1 MEESVE
7 SMRNFYDM
15 IREQKSDRLALV
27 EEGKEYTYGELAEL
41 SQEKG
46 NQLRKENP
54 EKKVIF
60 LREKRILNQLIAFLG
75 CQAAGKIPLLVP
87 QDAKELPEIGNVP
100 ENACMAVMTSGSTGV
115 PKVLYRRYESWADF
129 FPVQNEIFGVTPE
142 SRMFAQGSL
151 AFTGNLNLYM
161 AQFSIGAAM
170 VAANVFD
177 PRRWA
182 EWMETY
188 KTDVVYLIPRKLLFL
203 PQCIKKPLTTVRHIL
218 AGSQSM
224 GKEEAEKLHRCFP
237 NAGIVLYYGA
247 SELNYITYLR
257 QDQMTQE
264 KNCVGKPFP
273 GVQVSVED
281 GEIFVTTPYHVED
294 VVCPFSLKDMGH
306 MDVEGNLYFDGR
318 KDDIV
323 SIRGRKVSLLKI
335 ERDLEDIPFIEEAIA
350 AAVEKDG
357 EKRVAAWVT
366 LCGGKVAAECE
377 KQIYAHL
384 KQTLANYE
392 LPAYCQVVNG
402 LPHTESGKKDRKRVT
417 IPASLPYIGS

>member
-1 MEESVE
+1 
-7 SMRNFYDM
+7 MRNFYEM
-15 IREQKSDRLALV
+15 IREQEADRLALI
-27 EEGKEYTYGELAEL
+27 EEGKEYTYGELVKL

-46 NQLRKENP
+46 DRLRQEKS

-60 LREKRILNQLIAFLG
+60 LREKRILDQLVSFLG

-87 QDAKELPEIGNVP
+87 EDAKQLPEIGEVP

-129 FPVQNEIFGVTPE
+129 FPVQNEIFGVSTE

-161 AQFSIGAAM
+161 AQFSIGAAI
-170 VAANVFD
+170 VAADVFD

-182 EWMETY
+182 EWIEEY

-203 PQCIKKPLTTVRHIL
+203 PQCIKKPVATVRHIL

-224 GKEEAEKLHRCFP
+224 GSEEAEKLRRCFP
-237 NAGIVLYYGA
+237 NASIVLYYGA

-257 QDQMTQE
+257 HDQMTQE

-281 GEIFVTTPYHVED
+281 GEIFVTTPYHVEG
-294 VVCPFSLKDMGH
+294 VLCPFSLKDLGH
-306 MDVEGNLYFDGR
+306 MDVAGNLYFDGR

-335 ERDLEDIPFIEEAIA
+335 EGALEDISFIGEAIA
-350 AAVEKDG
+350 AAVEKEG
-357 EKRVAAWVT
+357 EKRVTAWVT
-366 LCGGKVAAECE
+366 LCGSEVSKECE
-377 KQIYAHL
+377 EQIYAHL

-392 LPAYCQVVNG
+392 LPFCCKIVEK
-402 LPHTESGKKDRKRVT
+402 LPHTESGKKDRKV
-417 IPASLPYIGS
+417 LDKV

>member
-1 MEESVE
+1 
-7 SMRNFYDM
+7 MRNFYEM
-15 IREQKSDRLALV
+15 IREQESDRLALV
-27 EEGKEYTYGELAEL
+27 EEGKEYTYGELVKL
-41 SQEKG
+41 SQNMG
-46 NQLRKENP
+46 NRLLRKYP
-54 EKKVIF
+54 EEKVIF
-60 LREKRILNQLIAFLG
+60 FREKRILDQLISFLG

-87 QDAKELPEIGNVP
+87 EDARDLPEIGEVP

-129 FPVQNEIFGVTPE
+129 FSVQNEIFGVTPE

-161 AQFSIGAAM
+161 AQFSVGAAV
-170 VAANVFD
+170 VAANIFD

-182 EWMETY
+182 EWIEAY

-203 PQCIKKPLTTVRHIL
+203 SQCINKPLATVRHIL

-224 GKEEAEKLHRCFP
+224 GSEEAEKLHRCFP
-237 NAGIVLYYGA
+237 KAGIVLYYGA

-264 KNCVGKPFP
+264 KSCVGKPFP

-281 GEIFVTTPYHVED
+281 GEIFVTTPYHVEG
-294 VVCPFSLKDMGH
+294 VACPFSLNDLGH
-306 MDVEGNLYFDGR
+306 MDEAGNLYFDGR

-335 ERDLEDIPFIEEAIA
+335 ERALEDIPFIEEAIA
-350 AAVEKDG
+350 AVVERDG
-357 EKRVAAWVT
+357 EKRAAAWVT
-366 LCGGKVAAECE
+366 VCDREALCLPERE
-377 KQIYAHL
+377 KKIYVYL

-392 LPAYCQVVNG
+392 LPYCCQIVEKV
-402 LPHTESGKKDRKRVT
+402 PHTESGKKDRKVLDKVR
-417 IPASLPYIGS
+417 

>member
-1 MEESVE
+1 
-7 SMRNFYDM
+7 MRNFYEM
-15 IREQKSDRLALV
+15 IREQEADRLALV
-27 EEGKEYTYGELAEL
+27 EEGKEYTYGELVKL

-46 NQLRKENP
+46 DRLRLEKS

-60 LREKRILNQLIAFLG
+60 LREKRILDQLVSFLG

-87 QDAKELPEIGNVP
+87 EDAKQLPEIGEVP

-129 FPVQNEIFGVTPE
+129 FPVQNEIFGVSTE

-161 AQFSIGAAM
+161 AQFSIGAAI

-182 EWMETY
+182 ERIEEY

-203 PQCIKKPLTTVRHIL
+203 PQCIKKPVATVRHVL

-224 GKEEAEKLHRCFP
+224 GSEEAEKLHRCFP
-237 NAGIVLYYGA
+237 NAGIILYYGA

-281 GEIFVTTPYHVED
+281 GEIFVTTPYHVEG
-294 VVCPFSLKDMGH
+294 VLCPFSLKDLGH
-306 MDVEGNLYFDGR
+306 MDVAGNLYFDGR

-335 ERDLEDIPFIEEAIA
+335 EGALEDIPFIGEAIA
-350 AAVEKDG
+350 AVVEKEG

-366 LCGGKVAAECE
+366 LCGSEVSEECE
-377 KQIYAHL
+377 EQIYAHL

-392 LPAYCQVVNG
+392 LPFCCKIVGN
-402 LPHTESGKKDRKRVT
+402 LPHTESGKKDRKV
-417 IPASLPYIGS
+417 LDKV

>member
-1 MEESVE
+1 
-7 SMRNFYDM
+7 MRNFYEM
-15 IREQKSDRLALV
+15 IREQEADRLALV
-27 EEGKEYTYGELAEL
+27 EEGKEYTYGELVKL

-46 NQLRKENP
+46 DRLRQEKS

-60 LREKRILNQLIAFLG
+60 LREKRILDQLVSFLG

-87 QDAKELPEIGNVP
+87 EDAKQLPEIGEVP

-161 AQFSIGAAM
+161 AQFSIGAAI

-182 EWMETY
+182 EWIEEY

-203 PQCIKKPLTTVRHIL
+203 PQCIKKPVTTVRHIL

-224 GKEEAEKLHRCFP
+224 GSEEAEKLRRCFP

-273 GVQVSVED
+273 SVQVSVED
-281 GEIFVTTPYHVED
+281 GEIFVTTPYHVEG
-294 VVCPFSLKDMGH
+294 VLCPFSLKDLGH
-306 MDVEGNLYFDGR
+306 MDVAGNLYFDGR

-335 ERDLEDIPFIEEAIA
+335 EGALEDISFIGEAIA
-350 AAVEKDG
+350 AAVEKEG

-366 LCGGKVAAECE
+366 LCGSEVSEECE
-377 KQIYAHL
+377 EQIYAHL

-392 LPAYCQVVNG
+392 LPFCCKIVEK
-402 LPHTESGKKDRKRVT
+402 LPHTESGKKDRKV
-417 IPASLPYIGS
+417 LDKM

>member
-1 MEESVE
+1 MEESVGR
-7 SMRNFYDM
+7 MRNFYDM
-15 IREQKSDRLALV
+15 IREQEADRLALV
-27 EEGKEYTYGELAEL
+27 EEGKEYTYGELAQL
-41 SQEKG
+41 SQNLG
-46 NQLRKENP
+46 NRLMQEHP
-54 EKKVIF
+54 EEKVIF
-60 LREKRILNQLIAFLG
+60 FREKRILNQLISFFG
-75 CQAAGKIPLLVP
+75 CQAAGKVPLLVP
-87 QDAKELPEIGNVP
+87 EDAKDLPEIGEVP
-100 ENACMAVMTSGSTGV
+100 EKACMAVMTSGSTGV

-161 AQFSIGAAM
+161 AQFSIGATM

-203 PQCIKKPLTTVRHIL
+203 PQCIKKPVTTVRHIL

-224 GKEEAEKLHRCFP
+224 GSEEAEKLRRCFP

-281 GEIFVTTPYHVED
+281 GEIFVTTPYHVEG
-294 VVCPFSLKDMGH
+294 VLCPFSLKDLGH
-306 MDVEGNLYFDGR
+306 MDAAGNLYFDGR

-335 ERDLEDIPFIEEAIA
+335 ERALEDIPFIEEAIVA
-350 AAVEKDG
+350 VVEKDG
-357 EKRVAAWVT
+357 EKRAAAWVT
-366 LCGGKVAAECE
+366 VCDREALCLTERE
-377 KQIYAHL
+377 KKIYAYL

-392 LPAYCQVVNG
+392 LPFCCKIVG
-402 LPHTESGKKDRKRVT
+402 KLPHTESGKKDRKV
-417 IPASLPYIGS
+417 LDKV

>member
-1 MEESVE
+1 
-7 SMRNFYDM
+7 M
-15 IREQKSDRLALV
+15 IREQEADRLALV
-27 EEGKEYTYGELAEL
+27 EEGKEYTYGELVKL

-46 NQLRKENP
+46 NRLRQKNS

-60 LREKRILNQLIAFLG
+60 FREKRILDQLVSFLG

-87 QDAKELPEIGNVP
+87 EDAKQLPEIGEVP

-161 AQFSIGAAM
+161 AQFSIGAAI

-182 EWMETY
+182 EWIEEY

-203 PQCIKKPLTTVRHIL
+203 PQCIKEPLTTVRHIL

-224 GKEEAEKLHRCFP
+224 GKEEAEKLRRCFP

-281 GEIFVTTPYHVED
+281 GEIFVTTPYHVEG
-294 VVCPFSLKDMGH
+294 VLCPFSLKDLGH
-306 MDVEGNLYFDGR
+306 MDVAGNLYFDGR

-335 ERDLEDIPFIEEAIA
+335 EGALEDISFIGEAIA
-350 AAVEKDG
+350 AAVEKEG

-366 LCGGKVAAECE
+366 LCGSEVSEECE
-377 KQIYAHL
+377 EQIYAHL

-392 LPAYCQVVNG
+392 LPFCCKIVEK
-402 LPHTESGKKDRKRVT
+402 LPHTESGKKDRKV
-417 IPASLPYIGS
+417 LDKV

>member
-1 MEESVE
+1 
-7 SMRNFYDM
+7 MRNFYEM
-15 IREQKSDRLALV
+15 IREQEADRLALV
-27 EEGKEYTYGELAEL
+27 EEGKEYTYGELVKL
-41 SQEKG
+41 SQEQG
-46 NQLRKENP
+46 NRLRQENS

-60 LREKRILNQLIAFLG
+60 FRKKRILDQLVSFLG

-87 QDAKELPEIGNVP
+87 EDAKQLPEIGEVP

-182 EWMETY
+182 EWIETY

-218 AGSQSM
+218 TGSQSM
-224 GKEEAEKLHRCFP
+224 GSEEAGKLRRCFP

-257 QDQMTQE
+257 QDQMTRE

-273 GVQVSVED
+273 GVQVSVKD
-281 GEIFVTTPYHVED
+281 GEIFVTTPYHVEGAL
-294 VVCPFSLKDMGH
+294 CPFSLKDLGH
-306 MDVEGNLYFDGR
+306 MDAAGNLYFDGR

-335 ERDLEDIPFIEEAIA
+335 EGALEDIPFIEEAIA
-350 AAVEKDG
+350 AVVEKEG

-366 LCGGKVAAECE
+366 LRGSEVPAEWE

-392 LPAYCQVVNG
+392 LPFCSKIVEK
-402 LPHTESGKKDRKRVT
+402 LPHTESGKKDRKV
-417 IPASLPYIGS
+417 LDKM

>member
-1 MEESVE
+1 
-7 SMRNFYDM
+7 MRNFYEM
-15 IREQKSDRLALV
+15 IREQEADRLALV
-27 EEGKEYTYGELAEL
+27 EEGKEYTYGELVKL
-41 SQEKG
+41 SREKG
-46 NQLRKENP
+46 DRLRLEKS

-60 LREKRILNQLIAFLG
+60 LRKKRILDQLISFLG

-87 QDAKELPEIGNVP
+87 EDAKQLPEIGEVP

-182 EWMETY
+182 EWIEEY

-203 PQCIKKPLTTVRHIL
+203 PQCIKKPVTTVRHIL

-224 GKEEAEKLHRCFP
+224 GSEEAGKLRRCFP

-257 QDQMTQE
+257 QDQMTRE

-273 GVQVSVED
+273 GVQVSVKD
-281 GEIFVTTPYHVED
+281 GEIFVTTPYHVEGAL
-294 VVCPFSLKDMGH
+294 CPFSLKDLGH
-306 MDVEGNLYFDGR
+306 MDAAGNLYFDGR

-335 ERDLEDIPFIEEAIA
+335 EGVLEEIPFIEEAIA
-350 AAVEKDG
+350 AVVEKEG

-366 LCGGKVAAECE
+366 LCGSEVSAECE
-377 KQIYAHL
+377 KQIYVHL

-392 LPAYCQVVNG
+392 LPFCCRIVG
-402 LPHTESGKKDRKRVT
+402 KLPHTESGKKDRKV
-417 IPASLPYIGS
+417 LDKV

>member
-1 MEESVE
+1 
-7 SMRNFYDM
+7 MRNFYEM
-15 IREQKSDRLALV
+15 IREQEADRLALV
-27 EEGKEYTYGELAEL
+27 EEGKEYTYGELVKL

-46 NQLRKENP
+46 NRLRQENS

-60 LREKRILNQLIAFLG
+60 LRKKRILDQLISFLG

-87 QDAKELPEIGNVP
+87 EDAKQLPEIGEVP

-182 EWMETY
+182 EWIEEY

-203 PQCIKKPLTTVRHIL
+203 PQCIKKPVTTVRHIL

-224 GKEEAEKLHRCFP
+224 GSEEAGKLRRCFP

-257 QDQMTQE
+257 QDQMTRE

-273 GVQVSVED
+273 GVQVSVKD
-281 GEIFVTTPYHVED
+281 GEIFVTTPYHVEGAL
-294 VVCPFSLKDMGH
+294 CPFSLKDLGH
-306 MDVEGNLYFDGR
+306 MDAAGNLYFDGR

-335 ERDLEDIPFIEEAIA
+335 EGALEEIPFIEEAIA
-350 AAVEKDG
+350 AVVEKEG
-357 EKRVAAWVT
+357 EKRVATWVT
-366 LCGGKVAAECE
+366 LCGSEVSAECE

-392 LPAYCQVVNG
+392 LPFCCRIVG
-402 LPHTESGKKDRKRVT
+402 KLPHTESGKKDRKV
-417 IPASLPYIGS
+417 LDKV

>member
-1 MEESVE
+1 
-7 SMRNFYDM
+7 MRNFYEM
-15 IREQKSDRLALV
+15 IREQEADRLALV
-27 EEGKEYTYGELAEL
+27 EEGKEYTYGELVKL

-46 NQLRKENP
+46 DRLRQEKS

-60 LREKRILNQLIAFLG
+60 LREKRILDQLVSFLG

-87 QDAKELPEIGNVP
+87 EDAKQLPEIGEVP

-129 FPVQNEIFGVTPE
+129 FPVQNEIFGVSTE

-161 AQFSIGAAM
+161 AQFSIGAAI

-182 EWMETY
+182 EWIEEY
-188 KTDVVYLIPRKLLFL
+188 KTNVVYLIPRKLLFL
-203 PQCIKKPLTTVRHIL
+203 PQCIKKPVTTVRHIL

-224 GKEEAEKLHRCFP
+224 GSEEAEKLRRCFP

-257 QDQMTQE
+257 HDQMTQE

-281 GEIFVTTPYHVED
+281 GEIFVTTPYHVEG
-294 VVCPFSLKDMGH
+294 VLCPFSLKDLGH
-306 MDVEGNLYFDGR
+306 MDVAGNLYFDGR

-335 ERDLEDIPFIEEAIA
+335 EGALEDISFIGEAIA
-350 AAVEKDG
+350 AAVEKEG

-366 LCGGKVAAECE
+366 LCGSEVSKECE
-377 KQIYAHL
+377 EQIYAHL

-392 LPAYCQVVNG
+392 LPFCCKIVEK
-402 LPHTESGKKDRKRVT
+402 LPHTESGKKDRKV
-417 IPASLPYIGS
+417 LDKV

>member
-1 MEESVE
+1 
-7 SMRNFYDM
+7 MRNFYEM
-15 IREQKSDRLALV
+15 IREQESDRLALV
-27 EEGKEYTYGELAEL
+27 EEGKEYTYGELVKL
-41 SQEKG
+41 SQNMG
-46 NQLRKENP
+46 NRLLRKYP
-54 EKKVIF
+54 EEKVIF
-60 LREKRILNQLIAFLG
+60 FREKRILDQLISFLG

-87 QDAKELPEIGNVP
+87 EDARDLPEIGEVP

-161 AQFSIGAAM
+161 AQFSTGAAM

-182 EWMETY
+182 EWMEAY
-188 KTDVVYLIPRKLLFL
+188 KTDVIYLIPRKLLFL
-203 PQCIKKPLTTVRHIL
+203 PQCIKKPVTTVRHIL
-218 AGSQSM
+218 TGSQSM
-224 GKEEAEKLHRCFP
+224 GREEAEKLHRCFP
-237 NAGIVLYYGA
+237 KAGIVLYYGA

-264 KNCVGKPFP
+264 KSCVGKPFP
-273 GVQVSVED
+273 GVQVSVKD
-281 GEIFVTTPYHVED
+281 DEIFVTTPYHVEG
-294 VVCPFSLKDMGH
+294 VACPFSLNDLGH
-306 MDVEGNLYFDGR
+306 MDEAGNLYFDGR

-335 ERDLEDIPFIEEAIA
+335 ERALEDIPFIGEAIA
-350 AAVEKDG
+350 AAVEKEG

-366 LCGGKVAAECE
+366 LCGSEVSAECE

-392 LPAYCQVVNG
+392 LPFCCKIVEK
-402 LPHTESGKKDRKRVT
+402 LPHTESGKKDRKV
-417 IPASLPYIGS
+417 LDKV

>member
-1 MEESVE
+1 
-7 SMRNFYDM
+7 MRNFYEM
-15 IREQKSDRLALV
+15 IREQESDRLALV
-27 EEGKEYTYGELAEL
+27 EEGKEYTYGELVKL
-41 SQEKG
+41 SQNMG
-46 NQLRKENP
+46 NRLLRKYP
-54 EKKVIF
+54 EEKVIF
-60 LREKRILNQLIAFLG
+60 FREKRILDQLISFLG

-87 QDAKELPEIGNVP
+87 EDARDLPEIGEVP

-129 FPVQNEIFGVTPE
+129 FSVQNEIFGVTPE

-161 AQFSIGAAM
+161 AQFSVGAAV
-170 VAANVFD
+170 VAANIFD

-182 EWMETY
+182 EWIEAY
-188 KTDVVYLIPRKLLFL
+188 KTDVIYLIPRKLLFL
-203 PQCIKKPLTTVRHIL
+203 PQCIKKPVTTVRHIL

-224 GKEEAEKLHRCFP
+224 GSEEAEKLHRCFP

-264 KNCVGKPFP
+264 KSCVGKPFP
-273 GVQVSVED
+273 GVQVSVKD
-281 GEIFVTTPYHVED
+281 DEIFVTTPYHVEG
-294 VVCPFSLKDMGH
+294 VACPFSLNDLGH
-306 MDVEGNLYFDGR
+306 MDEAGNLYFDGR

-335 ERDLEDIPFIEEAIA
+335 ERALEDIPFIEEAIA

-366 LCGGKVAAECE
+366 LCVGKVSEECE

-384 KQTLANYE
+384 KQPLANYE
-392 LPAYCQVVNG
+392 LPAYCQVVKG

-417 IPASLPYIGS
+417 IPASLPYLGS

>member
-1 MEESVE
+1 
-7 SMRNFYDM
+7 MRNFYEM
-15 IREQKSDRLALV
+15 IREQEADRLALV
-27 EEGKEYTYGELAEL
+27 EEGKEYTYGELVKL

-46 NQLRKENP
+46 DRLRLEKS

-60 LREKRILNQLIAFLG
+60 LREKRILDQLVSFLG

-87 QDAKELPEIGNVP
+87 EDAKQLPEIGEVP

-129 FPVQNEIFGVTPE
+129 FPVQNEIFGVSTE

-161 AQFSIGAAM
+161 AQFSIGAAI

-182 EWMETY
+182 EWIEEY
-188 KTDVVYLIPRKLLFL
+188 KADVVYLIPRKLLFL
-203 PQCIKKPLTTVRHIL
+203 PQCIKKPVTTVRHIL

-224 GKEEAEKLHRCFP
+224 GSEEAEKLRRCFP

-281 GEIFVTTPYHVED
+281 GEIFVTTPYHVEG
-294 VVCPFSLKDMGH
+294 VLCPFSLKDLGH
-306 MDVEGNLYFDGR
+306 MDVAGNLYFDGR

-335 ERDLEDIPFIEEAIA
+335 EGALEDIPFIGEAIA
-350 AAVEKDG
+350 AAVEKEG

-366 LCGGKVAAECE
+366 LCGSEVSEECE
-377 KQIYAHL
+377 EQIYAHL

-392 LPAYCQVVNG
+392 LPFCCKIVG
-402 LPHTESGKKDRKRVT
+402 KLPHTESGKKDRKV
-417 IPASLPYIGS
+417 LDKV

>member
-1 MEESVE
+1 MK
-7 SMRNFYDM
+7 NFYEM
-15 IREQKSDRLALV
+15 IREQEADRLALV
-27 EEGKEYTYGELAEL
+27 EEGKEYTYGELVKL

-46 NQLRKENP
+46 NRLRQKNS

-60 LREKRILNQLIAFLG
+60 FREKRILDQLVSFLG

-87 QDAKELPEIGNVP
+87 EDAKQLPEIGEVP

-161 AQFSIGAAM
+161 AQFSIGAAI

-182 EWMETY
+182 EWIEEY

-203 PQCIKKPLTTVRHIL
+203 PQCIKEPLTTVRHIL

-224 GKEEAEKLHRCFP
+224 GKEEAEKLRRCFP

-281 GEIFVTTPYHVED
+281 GEIFVTTPYHVEG
-294 VVCPFSLKDMGH
+294 VLCPFSLKDLGH
-306 MDVEGNLYFDGR
+306 MDVAGNLYFDGR

-335 ERDLEDIPFIEEAIA
+335 EGALEDISFIGEAIA
-350 AAVEKDG
+350 AAVEKEG

-366 LCGGKVAAECE
+366 LCGSEVSEECE
-377 KQIYAHL
+377 EQIYAHL

-392 LPAYCQVVNG
+392 LPFCCKIVEK
-402 LPHTESGKKDRKRVT
+402 LPHTESGKKDRKV
-417 IPASLPYIGS
+417 LDKV

>member
-1 MEESVE
+1 
-7 SMRNFYDM
+7 MRNFYDM
-15 IREQKSDRLALV
+15 IREQEADRLALI
-27 EEGKEYTYGELAEL
+27 EEGKEYTYGELVKL

-46 NQLRKENP
+46 DRLRQEKS

-60 LREKRILNQLIAFLG
+60 LREKRILDQLVSFLG

-87 QDAKELPEIGNVP
+87 EDAKQLPEIGEVP

-161 AQFSIGAAM
+161 AQFSIGAAI

-182 EWMETY
+182 EWIEEY

-203 PQCIKKPLTTVRHIL
+203 PQCIKKPVTTVRHIL

-224 GKEEAEKLHRCFP
+224 GSEEAEKLRRCFP

-281 GEIFVTTPYHVED
+281 GEIFVTTPYHVEG
-294 VVCPFSLKDMGH
+294 VLCPFSLKDLGH
-306 MDVEGNLYFDGR
+306 MDVAGNLYFDGR

-335 ERDLEDIPFIEEAIA
+335 ERSLGGHSVYRGGD
-350 AAVEKDG
+350 
-357 EKRVAAWVT
+357 R
-366 LCGGKVAAECE
+366 CGR
-377 KQIYAHL
+377 
-384 KQTLANYE
+384 
-392 LPAYCQVVNG
+392 
-402 LPHTESGKKDRKRVT
+402 RKRGRKT
-417 IPASLPYIGS
+417 GGSLGDAVWQ

>member
-1 MEESVE
+1 
-7 SMRNFYDM
+7 MRNFYEM
-15 IREQKSDRLALV
+15 IREQEADRLALV
-27 EEGKEYTYGELAEL
+27 EEGKEYTYGELVKL
-41 SQEKG
+41 SEEKGDRLRQEKS
-46 NQLRKENP
+46 

-60 LREKRILNQLIAFLG
+60 LRENRILDQLVSFLG

-87 QDAKELPEIGNVP
+87 EDAKQLPEIGEVP

-115 PKVLYRRYESWADF
+115 PKVLYRRCESWADF
-129 FPVQNEIFGVTPE
+129 FQVQNEIFGVSTE

-161 AQFSIGAAM
+161 AQFSIGAAI

-182 EWMETY
+182 EWIEEY

-203 PQCIKKPLTTVRHIL
+203 PQCIKKPVTTVRHIL

-224 GKEEAEKLHRCFP
+224 GSEEAEKLRRCFP

-281 GEIFVTTPYHVED
+281 GEIFVTTPYHVEG
-294 VVCPFSLKDMGH
+294 VLCPFSLKDLGH
-306 MDVEGNLYFDGR
+306 MDVAGNLYFDGR

-335 ERDLEDIPFIEEAIA
+335 EGALEDISFIGEAIA
-350 AAVEKDG
+350 AAVEKEG

-366 LCGGKVAAECE
+366 LCSSEVSEECE
-377 KQIYAHL
+377 EQIYAHL

-392 LPAYCQVVNG
+392 LPFCCKIVEK
-402 LPHTESGKKDRKRVT
+402 LPHTESGKKDRKV
-417 IPASLPYIGS
+417 LDKV

>member
-1 MEESVE
+1 
-7 SMRNFYDM
+7 MRNFYEM
-15 IREQKSDRLALV
+15 IREQEADRLALV
-27 EEGKEYTYGELAEL
+27 EEGKEYTYGELVKL

-46 NQLRKENP
+46 DRLRLENS

-60 LREKRILNQLIAFLG
+60 LREKRILDQLISFLA

-87 QDAKELPEIGNVP
+87 EDAKQLPEIGEVP

-182 EWMETY
+182 EWIEEY

-203 PQCIKKPLTTVRHIL
+203 PQCIKKPVTTVRHIL

-224 GKEEAEKLHRCFP
+224 GSEEAGKLRRCFP

-257 QDQMTQE
+257 QDQMTRE

-273 GVQVSVED
+273 GVQVSVKD
-281 GEIFVTTPYHVED
+281 GEIFVMTPYHVEGAL
-294 VVCPFSLKDMGH
+294 CPFSLKDLGH
-306 MDVEGNLYFDGR
+306 MDAAGNLYFDGR

-335 ERDLEDIPFIEEAIA
+335 EGALEDIPFIEEAIA
-350 AAVEKDG
+350 AVVEKEG

-366 LCGGKVAAECE
+366 LCGSEVSAECE

-392 LPAYCQVVNG
+392 LPFCCRIVEK
-402 LPHTESGKKDRKRVT
+402 LPHTESGKKDRKV
-417 IPASLPYIGS
+417 LDKV

>member
-1 MEESVE
+1 
-7 SMRNFYDM
+7 MRNFYEM
-15 IREQKSDRLALV
+15 IREQESDRLALV
-27 EEGKEYTYGELAEL
+27 EEGKEYTYGELVKL
-41 SQEKG
+41 SQNMG
-46 NQLRKENP
+46 NRLLRKYP
-54 EKKVIF
+54 EEKVIF
-60 LREKRILNQLIAFLG
+60 FREKRILDQLISFLG

-87 QDAKELPEIGNVP
+87 EDARDLPEIGEVP

-161 AQFSIGAAM
+161 AQFSTGAAM

-177 PRRWA
+177 PRSWA
-182 EWMETY
+182 EWMEAY
-188 KTDVVYLIPRKLLFL
+188 KTDVIYLIPRKLLFL
-203 PQCIKKPLTTVRHIL
+203 PQCIKKPVTTVRHIL
-218 AGSQSM
+218 TGSQSM
-224 GKEEAEKLHRCFP
+224 GREEAEKLHRCFP
-237 NAGIVLYYGA
+237 KAGIVLYYGA

-264 KNCVGKPFP
+264 KSCVGKPFP
-273 GVQVSVED
+273 GVQVSVKD
-281 GEIFVTTPYHVED
+281 DEIFVTTPYHVEG
-294 VVCPFSLKDMGH
+294 VACPFSLNDLGH
-306 MDVEGNLYFDGR
+306 MDEAGNLYFDGR

-335 ERDLEDIPFIEEAIA
+335 ERALEDIPFIGEAIA
-350 AAVEKDG
+350 AAVEKEG

-366 LCGGKVAAECE
+366 LCGSEVSAECE

-392 LPAYCQVVNG
+392 LPFCCKIVEK
-402 LPHTESGKKDRKRVT
+402 LPHTESGKKDRKV
-417 IPASLPYIGS
+417 LDKV

>member
-1 MEESVE
+1 MK
-7 SMRNFYDM
+7 NFYEM
-15 IREQKSDRLALV
+15 IREQEADRLALI
-27 EEGKEYTYGELAEL
+27 EEGKEYTYGELAQL
-41 SQEKG
+41 SQNLG
-46 NQLRKENP
+46 NRLMQEHP
-54 EKKVIF
+54 EEKVIF
-60 LREKRILNQLIAFLG
+60 FREKRILNQLISFFG
-75 CQAAGKIPLLVP
+75 CQAAGKVPLLVP
-87 QDAKELPEIGNVP
+87 EDAKDLPEIGEVP
-100 ENACMAVMTSGSTGV
+100 EKACMAVMTSGSTGV

-129 FPVQNEIFGVTPE
+129 FPVQN
-142 SRMFAQGSL
+142 
-151 AFTGNLNLYM
+151 M
-161 AQFSIGAAM
+161 AQFSIGATM

-203 PQCIKKPLTTVRHIL
+203 PQCIKKPVTTVRHIL

-224 GKEEAEKLHRCFP
+224 GSEEAEKLRRCFP

-281 GEIFVTTPYHVED
+281 GEIFVTTPYHVEG
-294 VVCPFSLKDMGH
+294 VLCPFSLKDLGH
-306 MDVEGNLYFDGR
+306 MDAAGNLYFDGR

-335 ERDLEDIPFIEEAIA
+335 ERALEDIPFIEEAIA
-350 AAVEKDG
+350 AVVEKDG
-357 EKRVAAWVT
+357 EKRAAAWVT
-366 LCGGKVAAECE
+366 VCDREALCLTERE
-377 KQIYAHL
+377 KKIYAYL

-392 LPAYCQVVNG
+392 LPFCCKIVG
-402 LPHTESGKKDRKRVT
+402 KLPHTESGKKDRKV
-417 IPASLPYIGS
+417 LDKV

>member
-1 MEESVE
+1 
-7 SMRNFYDM
+7 MRNFYEM
-15 IREQKSDRLALV
+15 IREQEVDRLALV
-27 EEGKEYTYGELAEL
+27 EEGKEYTYGELVKL

-46 NQLRKENP
+46 NRLRQENS

-60 LREKRILNQLIAFLG
+60 FRKKRILDQLVSFLG

-87 QDAKELPEIGNVP
+87 EDAKQLPEIGEVP

-182 EWMETY
+182 EWIEEY

-203 PQCIKKPLTTVRHIL
+203 PQCIKKPVTTVRHIL

-224 GKEEAEKLHRCFP
+224 GSEEAGKLRRCFP

-273 GVQVSVED
+273 GVQVSVKD
-281 GEIFVTTPYHVED
+281 GEIFVTTPYHVEGAL
-294 VVCPFSLKDMGH
+294 CPFSLKDLGH
-306 MDVEGNLYFDGR
+306 MDAAGNLYFDGR

-335 ERDLEDIPFIEEAIA
+335 ERALEDIPFIEEAIA
-350 AAVEKDG
+350 AVVEKDG
-357 EKRVAAWVT
+357 EKRAAAWVT
-366 LCGGKVAAECE
+366 VCDREALCLPERE
-377 KQIYAHL
+377 KKIYAYL

-392 LPAYCQVVNG
+392 LPYCCRIVEK
-402 LPHTESGKKDRKRVT
+402 LPHTESGKKDRKV
-417 IPASLPYIGS
+417 LDKV

>member
-1 MEESVE
+1 
-7 SMRNFYDM
+7 MRNFYDM
-15 IREQKSDRLALV
+15 IREQEADRLALI
-27 EEGKEYTYGELAEL
+27 EEGKEYTYGELVKL

-46 NQLRKENP
+46 DRLRQEKS

-60 LREKRILNQLIAFLG
+60 LREKRILDQLVSFLG

-87 QDAKELPEIGNVP
+87 EDAKQLPEIGEVP

-161 AQFSIGAAM
+161 AQFSIGAAI

-182 EWMETY
+182 EWIEEY

-203 PQCIKKPLTTVRHIL
+203 PQYIKKPVTTVRHIL

-224 GKEEAEKLHRCFP
+224 GSEEAEKLRRCFP

-281 GEIFVTTPYHVED
+281 GEIFVTTPYHVEG
-294 VVCPFSLKDMGH
+294 VLCPFSLKDLGH
-306 MDVEGNLYFDGR
+306 MDVAGNLYFDGR

-335 ERDLEDIPFIEEAIA
+335 EGALEDIPFIGEAIA
-350 AAVEKDG
+350 AAVEKEG

-366 LCGGKVAAECE
+366 LCGSEVSKECE
-377 KQIYAHL
+377 EQIYAHL

-392 LPAYCQVVNG
+392 LPFCCKIVEK
-402 LPHTESGKKDRKRVT
+402 LPHTESGKKDRKV
-417 IPASLPYIGS
+417 LDKM

>member
-1 MEESVE
+1 
-7 SMRNFYDM
+7 MRNFYDM
-15 IREQKSDRLALV
+15 ICGQEADRLALV
-27 EEGKEYTYGELAEL
+27 EEGKEYTYGELVKL

-46 NQLRKENP
+46 DRLRLEKS

-60 LREKRILNQLIAFLG
+60 LREKRILDQLISFLG
-75 CQAAGKIPLLVP
+75 CQAAGKVPLLVP
-87 QDAKELPEIGNVP
+87 EDAKQLPEIGEVP
-100 ENACMAVMTSGSTGV
+100 EKACMAVMTSGSTGV

-182 EWMETY
+182 EWIEEY

-203 PQCIKKPLTTVRHIL
+203 PQCIKKPVTTVRHIL

-224 GKEEAEKLHRCFP
+224 GSEEAGKLRRCFP

-257 QDQMTQE
+257 QDQMTRE

-273 GVQVSVED
+273 GVQVSVKD
-281 GEIFVTTPYHVED
+281 GEIFVTTPYHVEGAL
-294 VVCPFSLKDMGH
+294 CPFSLKDLGH
-306 MDVEGNLYFDGR
+306 MDAAGNLYFDGR

-335 ERDLEDIPFIEEAIA
+335 ERALEDIPFIEEAIA
-350 AAVEKDG
+350 AVVEKDG
-357 EKRVAAWVT
+357 EKRAAAWVT
-366 LCGGKVAAECE
+366 VCDREALCLPERE
-377 KQIYAHL
+377 KKIYAYL

-392 LPAYCQVVNG
+392 LPYCCRIVEK
-402 LPHTESGKKDRKRVT
+402 LPHTESGKKDRKV
-417 IPASLPYIGS
+417 LDKV

>member
-1 MEESVE
+1 
-7 SMRNFYDM
+7 MRNFYEM
-15 IREQKSDRLALV
+15 IREQEADRLALI
-27 EEGKEYTYGELAEL
+27 EEGKEYTYGELVKL

-46 NQLRKENP
+46 DRLRLEKS

-60 LREKRILNQLIAFLG
+60 LREKRILDQLVSFLG

-87 QDAKELPEIGNVP
+87 EDAKQLPEIGKVP

-129 FPVQNEIFGVTPE
+129 FPVQNEIFGVSTE

-161 AQFSIGAAM
+161 AQFSIGAAI
-170 VAANVFD
+170 VAADVFD

-182 EWMETY
+182 EWIEEY

-203 PQCIKKPLTTVRHIL
+203 PQCIKKPVATVRHIL

-224 GKEEAEKLHRCFP
+224 GSEEAEKLRRCFP
-237 NAGIVLYYGA
+237 NASIVLYYGA

-257 QDQMTQE
+257 HDQMTQE

-281 GEIFVTTPYHVED
+281 GEIFVTTPYHVEG
-294 VVCPFSLKDMGH
+294 VLCPFSLKDLGH
-306 MDVEGNLYFDGR
+306 MDVAGNLYFDGR

-335 ERDLEDIPFIEEAIA
+335 EGALEDISFIGEAIA
-350 AAVEKDG
+350 AAVEKEG

-366 LCGGKVAAECE
+366 LCGSEVSKECE
-377 KQIYAHL
+377 EQIYAHL

-392 LPAYCQVVNG
+392 LPFCCKIVEK
-402 LPHTESGKKDRKRVT
+402 LPHTESGKKDRKV
-417 IPASLPYIGS
+417 LDKV

>member
-1 MEESVE
+1 
-7 SMRNFYDM
+7 MRNFYEM
-15 IREQKSDRLALV
+15 IREQESDRLALV
-27 EEGKEYTYGELAEL
+27 EEGKEYTYGELVKL
-41 SQEKG
+41 SQNMG
-46 NQLRKENP
+46 NRLLRKYP
-54 EKKVIF
+54 EEKVIF
-60 LREKRILNQLIAFLG
+60 FREKRILDQLISFLG

-87 QDAKELPEIGNVP
+87 EDARDLPEIGEVP

-161 AQFSIGAAM
+161 AQFSTGAAM

-182 EWMETY
+182 EWMEAY
-188 KTDVVYLIPRKLLFL
+188 KTDVIYLIPRKLLFL
-203 PQCIKKPLTTVRHIL
+203 PQCIKKPVRTVRHIL
-218 AGSQSM
+218 TGSQSM
-224 GKEEAEKLHRCFP
+224 GREEAEKLHRCFP
-237 NAGIVLYYGA
+237 KAGIVLYYGA

-264 KNCVGKPFP
+264 KSCVGKPFP
-273 GVQVSVED
+273 GVQVSVKD
-281 GEIFVTTPYHVED
+281 DEIFVTTPYHVEG
-294 VVCPFSLKDMGH
+294 VACPFSLNDLGH
-306 MDVEGNLYFDGR
+306 MDEAGNLYFDGR

-335 ERDLEDIPFIEEAIA
+335 ERALEDIPFIGEAIA
-350 AAVEKDG
+350 AAVEKEG

-366 LCGGKVAAECE
+366 LCGSEVSAECE

-392 LPAYCQVVNG
+392 LPFCCKIVEK
-402 LPHTESGKKDRKRVT
+402 LPHTESGKKDRKV
-417 IPASLPYIGS
+417 LDKV

>member
-1 MEESVE
+1 
-7 SMRNFYDM
+7 MRNFYEM
-15 IREQKSDRLALV
+15 IREQEADRLALV
-27 EEGKEYTYGELAEL
+27 EEGKEYTYGELVKL
-41 SQEKG
+41 SREKG
-46 NQLRKENP
+46 DRLRLEKS

-60 LREKRILNQLIAFLG
+60 LRKKRILDQLISFLG

-87 QDAKELPEIGNVP
+87 EDAKQLPEIGEVP

-182 EWMETY
+182 EWIEEY

-203 PQCIKKPLTTVRHIL
+203 PQCIKKPVTTVRYIL

-224 GKEEAEKLHRCFP
+224 GSEEAGKLRRCFP

-257 QDQMTQE
+257 QDQMTRE

-273 GVQVSVED
+273 GVQVSVKD
-281 GEIFVTTPYHVED
+281 GEIFVTTPYHVEGAL
-294 VVCPFSLKDMGH
+294 CPFSLKDLGH
-306 MDVEGNLYFDGR
+306 MDAAGNLYFDGR

-335 ERDLEDIPFIEEAIA
+335 EGALEDIPFIEEAIA
-350 AAVEKDG
+350 AVVEKEG

-366 LCGGKVAAECE
+366 LCGSEVSAECE

-392 LPAYCQVVNG
+392 LPFCCRIVEK
-402 LPHTESGKKDRKRVT
+402 LPHTESGKKDRKV
-417 IPASLPYIGS
+417 LDKV

>member
-1 MEESVE
+1 
-7 SMRNFYDM
+7 MRNFYEM
-15 IREQKSDRLALV
+15 IREQEADRLALV
-27 EEGKEYTYGELAEL
+27 EEGKEYTYGELVKL
-41 SQEKG
+41 SREKGERLRQEKS
-46 NQLRKENP
+46 

-60 LREKRILNQLIAFLG
+60 LRKKRILDQLISFLG

-87 QDAKELPEIGNVP
+87 EDAKQLPEIGEVP

-161 AQFSIGAAM
+161 AQFSIGAAI

-182 EWMETY
+182 EWIETY

-203 PQCIKKPLTTVRHIL
+203 PQCIKKPVTTVRHIL

-224 GKEEAEKLHRCFP
+224 GSEEAGKLRRCFP

-257 QDQMTQE
+257 QDQMTRE

-273 GVQVSVED
+273 GVQVSVKD
-281 GEIFVTTPYHVED
+281 GEIFVTTPYHVEGAL
-294 VVCPFSLKDMGH
+294 CPFSLKDLGH
-306 MDVEGNLYFDGR
+306 MDAAGNLYFDGR

-335 ERDLEDIPFIEEAIA
+335 ERALEDIPFIEEAIA
-350 AAVEKDG
+350 AVVEKDG
-357 EKRVAAWVT
+357 EKRAAAWVT
-366 LCGGKVAAECE
+366 VCDREALCLPERE
-377 KQIYAHL
+377 KKIYVYL

-392 LPAYCQVVNG
+392 LPFCCRIVEK
-402 LPHTESGKKDRKRVT
+402 LPHTESGKKDRKV
-417 IPASLPYIGS
+417 LDKV